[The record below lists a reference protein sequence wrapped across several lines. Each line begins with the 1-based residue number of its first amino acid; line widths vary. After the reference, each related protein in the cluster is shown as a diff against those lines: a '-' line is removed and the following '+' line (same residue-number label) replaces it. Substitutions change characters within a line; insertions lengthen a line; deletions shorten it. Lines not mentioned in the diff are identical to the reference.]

1 MLSDLNSKF
10 DEGMAELASVPAK
23 IVTSKKYLMQLNSI
37 FGRWI
42 RYSPACLPPF
52 FISFGLDSTFPIS
65 PDRTGLISSVRASE
79 ATT

>member
-23 IVTSKKYLMQLNSI
+23 IATSKKYLMQLNSI

-42 RYSPACLPPF
+42 RYSPAYHRS
-52 FISFGLDSTFPIS
+52 SFPLDLIPLFPYYPIER
-65 PDRTGLISSVRASE
+65 D
-79 ATT
+79 